1 MADNEKIL
9 EVLAD
14 MANGLEA
21 LAVNLKRQVAELA
34 GVKEEQ
40 KPAAV
45 SEVTFTTLSFEPQ
58 KGEKL
63 GDFETASSKNNI
75 PDKWNQAFNILKQNN
90 STINVRYHGQGYQ
103 CSYWIYGDRIFR
115 QKLKPKT

>member
-14 MANGLEA
+14 MANGLES

-45 SEVTFTTLSFEPQ
+45 AEMTFAMLKFEPQ

-63 GDFETASSKNNI
+63 GDFETASPANNI
-75 PDKWNQAFNILKQNN
+75 PEKFNTPFNILKQNN
-90 STINVRYHGQGYQ
+90 SGINSRYHGQGYQ
-103 CSYWIYGDRIFR
+103 FAYWIYGDRIFR
-115 QKLKPKT
+115 QKLKTKT